1 MVHFSEYSTL
11 AANCNT
17 ETQIE
22 MRDTFLGVIAG
33 ERVVGAPA
41 PGWVQGKPSGTAAA
55 GGGPG
60 GLVSAA
66 DVLAAAV

>member
-1 MVHFSEYSTL
+1 
-11 AANCNT
+11 
-17 ETQIE
+17 
-22 MRDTFLGVIAG
+22 MRDTFLGVVAG

-41 PGWVQGKPSGTAAA
+41 PGRVQGKPSGTAAA